1 MKNKVGLLKT
11 DRLHFNRKYTHTN
24 TILVSMKIQVQ
35 IHHHRS
41 YISTT
46 ITNYLI
52 INYLIKTLKHSKG
65 DENKAA
71 REKQSVP

>member
-1 MKNKVGLLKT
+1 MKK
-11 DRLHFNRKYTHTN
+11 
-24 TILVSMKIQVQ
+24 QVQ

-41 YISTT
+41 YILTT
-46 ITNYLI
+46 IKNYLI

>member
-41 YISTT
+41 YILTT
-46 ITNYLI
+46 IK
-52 INYLIKTLKHSKG
+52 NYLIKTLKHSKG